1 MHENRK
7 ELIEIEMVWVIV
19 DKSTE
24 ESEENE
30 RQLRFLNK
38 SCCERKFYNG
48 SMT

>member
-7 ELIEIEMVWVIV
+7 ELIEIKMVWVIV
-19 DKSTE
+19 DKE

-38 SCCERKFYNG
+38 SCCERKLYNG